1 VPPAPGVTT
10 RTVTLNA
17 VDCAEARDWATNA
30 RVLDVLVT
38 GDDCPSGTGN
48 SDDEIEV
55 SLTDGTMDRRKT
67 YQCPEPTLDAL
78 RACVSALVA
87 RSFP

>member
-17 VDCAEARDWATNA
+17 VDCTAARDWATNA

-48 SDDEIEV
+48 PDDEIEV